1 MGFGGGAGD
10 VAAHL
15 LTAHPGGRVKGEEAI
30 GRIAGLLLQLIEGD
44 AAPVHPGGGAGF
56 EPVGLEAEL
65 LQRFGEPFGGLFT
78 GAAGGHRLMPHP
90 DAAAQ
95 EGAGGEYHGLS
106 AVDAAEIGADAADA
120 LLVAFTAGFQ
130 AGHHRFAQGEVG
142 GVLQQLQHLAGIE
155 ALVGLGAQ
163 GPHRRAAAGVED
175 ALLDGGGISQAP
187 DHPTEGIHFM
197 DELAFGG
204 AADGRVAGL
213 PGDAI
218 EIEAEQGGVQAQ
230 PGGGDRR
237 FTTGMAA
244 ADHDHVE
251 GFGGGGA
258 EAHASII

>member
-1 MGFGGGAGD
+1 
-10 VAAHL
+10 
-15 LTAHPGGRVKGEEAI
+15 
-30 GRIAGLLLQLIEGD
+30 
-44 AAPVHPGGGAGF
+44 
-56 EPVGLEAEL
+56 
-65 LQRFGEPFGGLFT
+65 
-78 GAAGGHRLMPHP
+78 MPHP
-90 DAAAQ
+90 DAAAE
-95 EGAGGEYHGLS
+95 EGASGEDYRFS
-106 AVDAAEIGADAADA
+106 AVDAAEVGADAADA
-120 LLVAFTAGFQ
+120 LLLAFTAGFQ

-175 ALLDGGGISQAP
+175 AFLDGGGISQAA

-197 DELAFGG
+197 DKLALGG
-204 AADGRVAGL
+204 SADGRVAGL

-230 PGGGDRR
+230 PGGGDGR

-251 GFGGGGA
+251 GFGGGSG
-258 EAHASII
+258 EAHWFIIRRQVRMKWSGEKLRLNSKQSVQIDIAQGDLGVVVDVSQDEISIKFSCCKGEFVFTNESIAPLGLEVQDLILPA

>member
-1 MGFGGGAGD
+1 MSFSAAPTESFDVIVVGGGHAGCE
-10 VAAHL
+10 AAI
-15 LTAHPGGRVKGEEAI
+15 TAARLGLNTALFSLNLDRIAWQPCNPAVGGPAKSQLVHEVDALGGVI
-30 GRIAGLLLQLIEGD
+30 GRLADATAIQKRILNASRGPAVWALRAQTDKRLYSRQMLQL
-44 AAPVHPGGGAGF
+44 
-56 EPVGLEAEL
+56 
-65 LQRFGEPFGGLFT
+65 
-78 GAAGGHRLMPHP
+78 
-90 DAAAQ
+90 
-95 EGAGGEYHGLS
+95 
-106 AVDAAEIGADAADA
+106 
-120 LLVAFTAGFQ
+120 
-130 AGHHRFAQGEVG
+130 
-142 GVLQQLQHLAGIE
+142 LQHLAGIE

-187 DHPTEGIHFM
+187 DHATEGIHFM

-213 PGDAI
+213 PGDSI

-230 PGGGDRR
+230 PGGGDGR
-237 FTTGMAA
+237 FTTGMAS